1 MALSASLHLR
11 QSQSLV
17 MTPQLMQSIQLL
29 QMTHLEL
36 NQFIAQEVEK
46 NPLLELQ
53 GNDDDFGGSS
63 EHGSREEPTSGSG
76 DDFGGAEEAPGQRD
90 LYDNAMATGGER
102 LNEQLDADFGNIYQD
117 DTAPQ
122 RADAPELLGQWKSM
136 PGSSEGGDYDF
147 DDFVASR
154 KSLRETL
161 LEQLPFA
168 LSAASDRLIAQHLID
183 QLDEAGYLQAD
194 LGEVTERLGADDADV
209 MRVLLTLQQFDPP
222 GVFARTLSECLAIQ
236 LRLRDRLDP
245 AMEALVANLELL
257 ARRDFASLK
266 KICGVDEEDLIDML
280 AEIRKLDPKPGTS
293 FETSVSEAIVP
304 DIVVRA
310 APDGTWLIELNPDA
324 LPRVLVNQAYFTSVS
339 RGTEK
344 NSADQAFLNE
354 CLQTANWLTRS
365 LDQRAKTIMKVATEI
380 VRQQDAFLV
389 HGVGHLRPLNLKTV
403 ADAIKMHESTV
414 SRVTSNKYMLTPRGL
429 FELKY
434 FFTVSI
440 SSAEGGDS
448 HSAETVRHRIRTMIH
463 EERADAVLSD
473 DDIVDSLKQAGID
486 IARRTVAK
494 YREAMNIPS
503 SVQRRRE
510 KRAMAKVSG
519 F

>member
-29 QMTHLEL
+29 QMTHFEL

-46 NPLLELQ
+46 NPLLEFQANDDLAVPERGETAGGDEPS
-53 GNDDDFGGSS
+53 GNDDGG
-63 EHGSREEPTSGSG
+63 
-76 DDFGGAEEAPGQRD
+76 GQAD
-90 LYDNAMATGGER
+90 LYDSATSQSGER
-102 LNEQLDADFGNIYQD
+102 LDDQLDADFANVFQD

-136 PGSSEGGDYDF
+136 PGVGEGDDYDL
-147 DDFVASR
+147 DDFVAGR

-168 LSAASDRLIAQHLID
+168 LPDASDRLIAQHLID
-183 QLDEAGYLQAD
+183 QLDDAGYLQAD
-194 LGEVTERLGADDADV
+194 LGEVGERLGAAHADV
-209 MRVLLTLQQFDPP
+209 VRVLLTLQQFDPP
-222 GVFARTLSECLAIQ
+222 GVFARSLGECLAIQ
-236 LRLRDRLDP
+236 LRARDRLDP
-245 AMEALVANLELL
+245 AMEALLANLELL
-257 ARRDFASLK
+257 ARRDFATLK

-310 APDGTWLIELNPDA
+310 APDGSWLVELNPDA
-324 LPRVLVNQAYFTSVS
+324 LPRVLVNQAYFASVS
-339 RGTEK
+339 RGTQK

-354 CLQTANWLTRS
+354 CLQSANWLTRS
-365 LDQRAKTIMKVATEI
+365 LDQRARTIMKVASEI
-380 VRQQDAFLV
+380 VRQQDAFLAN
-389 HGVGHLRPLNLKTV
+389 GIGHLRPLNLKTV

-440 SSAEGGDS
+440 GSAEGGDS
-448 HSAETVRHRIRTMIH
+448 HSAESVRHRIRTLIL
-463 EERADAVLSD
+463 EESTEAVLSD
-473 DDIVDSLKQAGID
+473 DDIVDSLKKAGID

-510 KRAMAKVSG
+510 KRALAKAAG